1 MIKKFIY
8 YIQLFIMGVYRIVR
22 DYVIPTV
29 NFLQFLKNL
38 LGEEIEKIDAQTRLS
53 KKSLAES
60 LGLAESIIEKLVNS
74 FVYAIKQILPELAPT
89 GTTYYN
95 IIKNFVVYLKD
106 KDASY
111 ISMLLFKI
119 ASLMLVHWNKSD
131 KKPEIKEYEADL
143 IVQIVYSN
151 EKFKTV

>member
-1 MIKKFIY
+1 MIKKLFY

-22 DYVIPTV
+22 DYVIPTI
-29 NFLQFLKNL
+29 NFLQFLKDL
-38 LGEEIEKIDAQTRLS
+38 LSEEIEKIDAQTRFN

-60 LGLAESIIEKLVNS
+60 LGLAESIIDKLVNS

-89 GTTYYN
+89 GTTYFN
-95 IIKNFVVYLKD
+95 VIKNFVVHLKD
-106 KDASY
+106 KDTSY
-111 ISMLLFKI
+111 ISMLLFKM

-143 IVQIVYSN
+143 LVQIVYSN